1 MKHTHTTPT
10 GEEITFDLHEVH
22 YNEEGKIV
30 LWTVDPILS
39 GYEDVDDLISAL
51 EYMLSDAKKSKD
63 DILDYDTLQPEADF
77 DYEKEEDEAGK
88 V

>member
-1 MKHTHTTPT
+1 M
-10 GEEITFDLHEVH
+10 
-22 YNEEGKIV
+22 NNEGKIV

-77 DYEKEEDEAGK
+77 DYEKEEDDAGK